1 MVLRLSRPFSIS
13 RRARA
18 CLVPALA
25 VLSLSIS
32 SCAGDGSEGPRVLEW
47 AEAGPGDVM
56 RVVEAN
62 GVIRA
67 RDKGFVRVGSRLK
80 GQIMKMYVR
89 TGDVVRAGQLL
100 AVLDDRE
107 LQNQR
112 AQAVAKAEA
121 ASNEVARLEAQR
133 ARKLEE
139 ARAALAAGQGRHDY
153 DERLLERR
161 DKLHERGHVSTDDLE
176 KSRRDSSASGHAVAR
191 DRAALARIQK
201 EYEHGLERARKA
213 AEEAA
218 AIVDQAG
225 AFISMTR
232 VESPIDGIVG
242 QVHTQE
248 GEQVVAEVEA
258 VKIVTII
265 DPRHLELWIYINEA
279 DAAGVRPG
287 MPVRFFRP
295 SEQSQILGAVVERV
309 SPAPEM
315 VDKVLYYPAIA
326 PLAPAAA
333 QMLRPEMNVQC
344 YVQVE
349 ELKGVLSV
357 PNEAVV
363 ARGGKRRVFVD
374 AGGGRVKAVEPVFGT
389 RGAARTQVLSGLEP
403 GTRLAV
409 RFDQKEGK

>member
-1 MVLRLSRPFSIS
+1 VRLRHSLPAQLTRG
-13 RRARA
+13 
-18 CLVPALA
+18 CLALA
-25 VLSLSIS
+25 LALLAAALW
-32 SCAGDGSEGPRVLEW
+32 SCGGGSPDGPSVSEWG
-47 AEAGPGDVM
+47 EAGPGDVM

-89 TGDVVRAGQLL
+89 TGDTVRAGQLL

-107 LQNQR
+107 LQDQR
-112 AQAVAKAEA
+112 AQAVAKVQSAR
-121 ASNEVARLEAQR
+121 NEVTRVEAQH
-133 ARKLEE
+133 AKKLEE
-139 ARAALAAGQGRHDY
+139 ANAALAADRSRHEYADKL
-153 DERLLERR
+153 RERR
-161 DKLHERGHVSTDDLE
+161 RALHEKGHISGDDLE
-176 KSRRDSSASGHAVAR
+176 QARRDSAASGHVVAQDKAVVAR
-191 DRAALARIQK
+191 IEK

-213 AEEAA
+213 ADEAQA
-218 AIVDQAG
+218 MVDQVDAL
-225 AFISMTR
+225 ISMTR

-295 SEQSQILGAVVERV
+295 SAASQVLGTVVERV

-333 QMLRPEMNVQC
+333 QFLRPEMNVQC

-349 ELKGVLSV
+349 DLKGVLSV
-357 PNEAVV
+357 PNRAIVS
-363 ARGGKRRVFVD
+363 RGGKRRVFVD
-374 AGGGRVKAVEPVFGT
+374 TGTGRVKAVEPVFGT
-389 RGAARTQVLSGLEP
+389 RGADRTQVLSGLDP
-403 GTRLAV
+403 GSRVAV
-409 RFDQKEGK
+409 RFAAKEGT